1 MLYELLSPSIELEID
16 RALDCSP
23 MSVSTANPI
32 LRRLGVAGGG
42 GERHFRKKAQ
52 EQRQEQYKEQERRR
66 RQEKRQRQEEEQPTE
81 AALGRGTCEED
92 GAEAYWRYMTSRR

>member
-42 GERHFRKKAQ
+42 SDRHYKDQTDARAWPLGRDLKKRKREDPIGARSKKQKAQ
-52 EQRQEQYKEQERRR
+52 
-66 RQEKRQRQEEEQPTE
+66 
-81 AALGRGTCEED
+81 
-92 GAEAYWRYMTSRR
+92 

>member
-42 GERHFRKKAQ
+42 SDRHFIPGCISPRVMQGLGSCKAQ
-52 EQRQEQYKEQERRR
+52 QRPLRFARLIIVLKS
-66 RQEKRQRQEEEQPTE
+66 KSK
-81 AALGRGTCEED
+81 
-92 GAEAYWRYMTSRR
+92 SRL

>member
-42 GERHFRKKAQ
+42 SDRHF
-52 EQRQEQYKEQERRR
+52 
-66 RQEKRQRQEEEQPTE
+66 
-81 AALGRGTCEED
+81 
-92 GAEAYWRYMTSRR
+92 MTPMRAWVSE

>member
-23 MSVSTANPI
+23 VSVSTANPI

-42 GERHFRKKAQ
+42 SDRHFNAQ
-52 EQRQEQYKEQERRR
+52 SVWTAVPNKSTG
-66 RQEKRQRQEEEQPTE
+66 PSTE
-81 AALGRGTCEED
+81 AEAQAATQAVGGREPLEPEGPLSLRGSIFFFKC
-92 GAEAYWRYMTSRR
+92 AQ

>member
-42 GERHFRKKAQ
+42 SDRHFSVSFA
-52 EQRQEQYKEQERRR
+52 Y
-66 RQEKRQRQEEEQPTE
+66 TH
-81 AALGRGTCEED
+81 AAAVGKTALDAAPEFAGLR
-92 GAEAYWRYMTSRR
+92 